1 MLLDFKMIVIGSN
14 ICCHYMVVGHPIKKK
29 IIWMLGLLLVA
40 GLKECKVN
48 S

>member
-29 IIWMLGLLLVA
+29 NYMVVGLTI
-40 GLKECKVN
+40 GCRT
-48 S
+48 